1 MSNDALVW
9 VIWLA
14 KTTRD
19 RLGAWGIVAIF
30 SILTAMYF
38 YWQPLNSL
46 RTEIENNRAQLQTAK
61 HATAEQANRHANQQ
75 IDAQQEFAEN
85 AQQKLLKVA
94 EIPALLTSI
103 LKQASLQKITL
114 NQGHYTFTKV
124 ANRAEEKSTLAV
136 SRYEMQLPIKGNY
149 TKMRDFLS
157 AVLHAHPM
165 LAVSKLQFKRE
176 NVFLSEIEAELV
188 FVIFVRE

>member
-1 MSNDALVW
+1 MSNRALVW
-9 VIWLA
+9 AIWLT

-19 RLGAWGIVAIF
+19 CFGAWGVVAII
-30 SILTAMYF
+30 SMLAAVYL

-46 RTEIENNRAQLQTAK
+46 RTEIENNPAQLQTAQ
-61 HATAEQANRHANQQ
+61 HATAEQANRHADQQ
-75 IDAQQEFAEN
+75 GDAQQQFAEN
-85 AQQKLLKVA
+85 SQQKLLKIA
-94 EIPALLTSI
+94 EISALLTSI
-103 LKQASLQKITL
+103 FQQASLQKITL

-124 ANRAEEKSTLAV
+124 ANRAEEKSTLAA
-136 SRYEMQLPIKGNY
+136 SRYEMQLPIKGEY
-149 TKMRDFLS
+149 TKVRDFLS

-188 FVIFVRE
+188 FVIFVKE

>member
-1 MSNDALVW
+1 MSNRALVW
-9 VIWLA
+9 AIWLT

-19 RLGAWGIVAIF
+19 CLGAWGVVAII
-30 SILTAMYF
+30 SMLAAVYL
-38 YWQPLNSL
+38 YWQPLDDI
-46 RTEIENNRAQLQTAK
+46 RTEIENNRAQLQTAQR
-61 HATAEQANRHANQQ
+61 ATTEQANRHANQQ
-75 IDAQQEFAEN
+75 EDAQQQFAEN
-85 AQQKLLKVA
+85 SQQKLLKVA

-103 LKQASLQKITL
+103 FQQSSRQKITL

-124 ANRAEEKSTLAV
+124 ANRTEEKSTLAV
-136 SRYEMQLPIKGNY
+136 SRYEMQLPIKGEY
-149 TKMRDFLS
+149 TKVRDFLS

-188 FVIFVRE
+188 FVIFVKE